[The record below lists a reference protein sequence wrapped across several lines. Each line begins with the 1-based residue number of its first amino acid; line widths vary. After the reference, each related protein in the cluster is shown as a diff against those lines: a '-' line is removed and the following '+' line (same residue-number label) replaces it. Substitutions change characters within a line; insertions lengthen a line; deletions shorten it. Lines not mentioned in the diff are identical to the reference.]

1 MKGYLAKEKGK
12 RVINPP
18 RRYAYTDLIAYP
30 LKTTLELSIE
40 EPKIERLLKA
50 LTRKVEGN
58 NE

>member
-12 RVINPP
+12 RVVKPL
-18 RRYAYTDLIAYP
+18 RRYAYTDLIAYA
-30 LKTTLELSIE
+30 LTTTLELSIE